1 MVEEKK
7 DVRKI
12 LLSSLAILILIIA
25 VIGIS
30 YAVWSQTFKGQK
42 ENTITTGKI
51 SFSYTES
58 ETNNIKIENALPI
71 SDEQGKKLNGNTEVF
86 DFTVSNDSTVNVKYD
101 VIVTPYK
108 NDMDDKYIKVYLTD
122 QNDVAL
128 KPYDSEVP
136 TYNTLNDDK
145 EEKNSKILYSS
156 ELTNVKKN
164 EKLRLR
170 VWVSDKFDNK
180 NTPTQSYI
188 FAFKVNVRARM

>member
-7 DVRKI
+7 DVRQI
-12 LLSSLAILILIIA
+12 LLSSLAILILITA
-25 VIGIS
+25 VIGIT

-51 SFSYTES
+51 SFSYVES

-71 SDEQGKKLNGNTEVF
+71 SDDKGKKLNGNTETF

-101 VIVTPYK
+101 VFVTPYK
-108 NDMDDKYIKVYLTD
+108 NEMDDRYIKVYLTD
-122 QNDVAL
+122 QNDMAL
-128 KPYDSEVP
+128 KPYADEVP
-136 TYNTLNDDK
+136 TYNMLKDYK
-145 EEKNSKILYSS
+145 EEENSKILYSS
-156 ELTNVKKN
+156 ELTNAKKS

-180 NTPTQSYI
+180 DNPTQSYI
-188 FAFKVNVRARM
+188 FAFKVNVHARM

>member
-7 DVRKI
+7 DVRQI

-180 NTPTQSYI
+180 NTPTQSYV

>member
-7 DVRKI
+7 DVRQI

-58 ETNNIKIENALPI
+58 ETNNVKIENALPM
-71 SDEQGKKLNGNTEVF
+71 SDDKGKRLNGNTETF
-86 DFTVSNDSTVNVKYD
+86 DFTVSNDSTINVKYD

-122 QNDVAL
+122 QNDVSL

>member
-7 DVRKI
+7 DVRQI
-12 LLSSLAILILIIA
+12 LLSSLAILILIVA

-58 ETNNIKIENALPI
+58 ETNNVKIENALPI
-71 SDEQGKKLNGNTEVF
+71 SDDKGKRLNGNTETF
-86 DFTVSNDSTVNVKYD
+86 DFTVSNDSTINVKYD

-108 NDMDDKYIKVYLTD
+108 SDMDDSYVKVYLTD

-128 KPYDSEVP
+128 KPYDGEVP
-136 TYNTLNDDK
+136 TYSMLKDDQ
-145 EEKNSKILYSS
+145 EEENSKVLYSS

-180 NTPTQSYI
+180 TNPAQSYM
-188 FAFKVNVRARM
+188 FAFKVDVRARM

>member
-7 DVRKI
+7 DVRQI

>member
-7 DVRKI
+7 DVRQI

-71 SDEQGKKLNGNTEVF
+71 SDEQGKKLNGNIEVF

>member
-7 DVRKI
+7 DVRQI

-42 ENTITTGKI
+42 ENAITTGKI

>member
-7 DVRKI
+7 DVRQI

-86 DFTVSNDSTVNVKYD
+86 DFTVFNDSTVNVKYD

>member
-7 DVRKI
+7 DVRQI

-30 YAVWSQTFKGQK
+30 YAVWSQTFKGKK

-86 DFTVSNDSTVNVKYD
+86 DFTVSNDSTINVKYD

>member
-7 DVRKI
+7 DVRQI

-122 QNDVAL
+122 QSDVAL

>member
-7 DVRKI
+7 DVRQI

-86 DFTVSNDSTVNVKYD
+86 DFTVSNDSTINVKYD
-101 VIVTPYK
+101 VIVTQYK

>member
-7 DVRKI
+7 DVRQI

-30 YAVWSQTFKGQK
+30 YA
-42 ENTITTGKI
+42 ITTGKI

-86 DFTVSNDSTVNVKYD
+86 DFTVSNDSTINVKYD

>member
-1 MVEEKK
+1 MIKK
-7 DVRKI
+7 DVRQI

>member
-7 DVRKI
+7 DVGQI

>member
-7 DVRKI
+7 DVRQI

-156 ELTNVKKN
+156 ELTKVKKN

>member
-7 DVRKI
+7 DVRQI

-71 SDEQGKKLNGNTEVF
+71 SDDQGKKLNGNTEVF

>member
-7 DVRKI
+7 DVRQI

-86 DFTVSNDSTVNVKYD
+86 DFTVSNDSTINVKYD

-145 EEKNSKILYSS
+145 EEKNSKILYR
-156 ELTNVKKN
+156 K
-164 EKLRLR
+164 
-170 VWVSDKFDNK
+170 
-180 NTPTQSYI
+180 Y
-188 FAFKVNVRARM
+188 

>member
-7 DVRKI
+7 DVRQI

-128 KPYDSEVP
+128 KLYDSEVP

>member
-7 DVRKI
+7 DVRQI

-136 TYNTLNDDK
+136 AYNTLNDDK

>member
-7 DVRKI
+7 DVRQI

-71 SDEQGKKLNGNTEVF
+71 SDEQGKKLNVNTEVF
-86 DFTVSNDSTVNVKYD
+86 DFTVSNDSTINVKYD

>member
-7 DVRKI
+7 DVRQI

-86 DFTVSNDSTVNVKYD
+86 DFTVSNDSTINVKYD

>member
-7 DVRKI
+7 DVRQI

-86 DFTVSNDSTVNVKYD
+86 DFTVSNDSTINVKYD

-180 NTPTQSYI
+180 NTTTQSYI

>member
-7 DVRKI
+7 DVRQI
-12 LLSSLAILILIIA
+12 LLSSLAILILITA
-25 VIGIS
+25 VIGIT

-51 SFSYTES
+51 SFSYVES

-71 SDEQGKKLNGNTEVF
+71 SDDKGKKLNGNTETF

-101 VIVTPYK
+101 VFVTPYK
-108 NDMDDKYIKVYLTD
+108 NEMDDRYIKVYLTD
-122 QNDVAL
+122 QNDMAL
-128 KPYDSEVP
+128 KPYTDEVP
-136 TYNTLNDDK
+136 TYNMLKDYK
-145 EEKNSKILYSS
+145 EEGNSKILYSS
-156 ELTNVKKN
+156 ELTNVKKS

-180 NTPTQSYI
+180 DNPTQSYI

>member
-7 DVRKI
+7 DVRQI

-136 TYNTLNDDK
+136 TYNTLNADK